1 MVLQD
6 VFMEHTDLT
15 DKLKTTV
22 WSELEKSLKDN
33 LISSVEASLTFNK
46 CSFKVTCDKAVR
58 DAIKRGLI
66 EAGDMEGIAKLRAS
80 IKGVD
85 IDAENRESA
94 EDSDHG
100 DERITLTKKHL
111 ASRLPASA
119 VADVGNARELDID
132 QNSSLEEE

>member
-1 MVLQD
+1 
-6 VFMEHTDLT
+6 
-15 DKLKTTV
+15 
-22 WSELEKSLKDN
+22 
-33 LISSVEASLTFNK
+33 
-46 CSFKVTCDKAVR
+46 
-58 DAIKRGLI
+58 
-66 EAGDMEGIAKLRAS
+66 MEGIAKLRAS